1 MKRVIIVIGLL
12 VVASAAHAAGKLTLA
27 GEPGQ
32 WWSPLWAAKWTGLIG
47 GGFGSLCGIFG
58 ALIGWLVPRGKG
70 RGFVVTTMV
79 VIVAV
84 SAVALVAGIV
94 AFFSE
99 QHFWVYYPL
108 LLTGFIGTVVM
119 GSLIPMV
126 IGRYREVEMRKM
138 EAQDTGA
145 GCTPAGTR

>member
-1 MKRVIIVIGLL
+1 MKRVMMVIGLAL
-12 VVASAAHAAGKLTLA
+12 AATAVHAGGKLSLA

-47 GGFGSLCGIFG
+47 GGFGALCGTLG
-58 ALIGWLVPRGKG
+58 SLMGWLVPKGKG

-79 VIVAV
+79 LIVAV
-84 SAVALVAGIV
+84 SSVALVAGIV
-94 AFFSE
+94 AYFSG

-119 GSLIPMV
+119 GSLLRMV
-126 IGRYREVEMRKM
+126 RAQYEQVEMRKM
-138 EAQDTGA
+138 EAQDAGA
-145 GCTPAGTR
+145 DCMQAGTR